1 MDIITQFITK
11 LVKKTVI
18 GENNNVLT
26 IMNRLTR
33 QVKNVKIDSNKLV
46 KMEAPGWFWS
56 DELSGYL
63 IFCNRGYYPPSC
75 GNVDAKAWIVL
86 NDDMKGVIE

>member
-1 MDIITQFITK
+1 MHKITQIATK
-11 LVKKTVI
+11 LLKKLI
-18 GENNNVLT
+18 SGDDANVLT

-33 QVKNVKIDSNKLV
+33 QVKDVKVDFSKLV

-63 IFCNRGYYPPSC
+63 IFDNPGYYPPSC
-75 GNVDAKAWIVL
+75 GNVDEKVWIVL
-86 NDDMKGVIE
+86 DNDAKIGD

>member
-1 MDIITQFITK
+1 MHNITQFITRV
-11 LVKKTVI
+11 VKKTVS
-18 GENNNVLT
+18 GDNTNFLT

-33 QVKNVKIDSNKLV
+33 QVKDVKIDFSKLV

-63 IFCNRGYYPPSC
+63 IFTNRGYYPPTC
-75 GNVDAKAWIVL
+75 GNVDEIVWIVL
-86 NDDMKGVIE
+86 NSDREVGD